1 MIVDT
6 HTRIWQGPTQLGL
19 NAVDHLARPVN
30 LAGDQIRMLPRADG
44 ATHLISSEPADYCF
58 VLGFKSMHLGAEI
71 PNRWIADYCAEHSE
85 RMVGFA
91 GIDPADPD
99 AIDKIPL
106 IAREPTL
113 KGIVVSPAAADIHPC
128 DTQAMEVYETAARHR
143 LPIVFDIG
151 PNVSSAVKLQYARP
165 GFLDEVAR
173 SVPELRMVITQLG
186 YPWLDEAL
194 AILQNHKHIFADIGA
209 LLRRPWIAYDALRRA
224 WEMEVMDKLLFGSDF
239 PFMSATDAIEALFN
253 VNQLVIDSGLPKIP
267 RPALEQLVERD
278 AISLLQIDIPRA
290 KILANLPR
298 HRRMGRIQ

>member
-298 HRRMGRIQ
+298 HRRMGRIH